1 MRVIADVDAIAL
13 LGLLDAASERAGR
26 AVAYPRLLAMLAAV
40 AQGTRAQS
48 LRSAAPTP
56 APPPAAPSMPAS
68 PERALA
74 APPLSPQLRLVRL
87 TDDVFASRRAVE
99 EYNRAAAAAQAAA
112 RDAAAV
118 RERGVTPKV
127 GARPLAS
134 LRPDTPAAAQ
144 ADVCPLA
151 ARKAA
156 EAASDRERVA
166 RLRAQLAAEEAAAAA
181 MRAERQRLLR
191 AALDAQ
197 VAERQAAALNARLT
211 TYSEKD
217 RRAYA

>member
-1 MRVIADVDAIAL
+1 MDAIAL

-26 AVAYPRLLAMLAAV
+26 AVAYTRLLAMLAAV
-40 AQGTRAQS
+40 AAQGARAHG
-48 LRSAAPTP
+48 LRSSTP
-56 APPPAAPSMPAS
+56 APPTIAASSLPAS
-68 PERALA
+68 PEKALA
-74 APPLSPQLRLVRL
+74 APPLSPALRLVRI

-99 EYNRAAAAAQAAA
+99 EYNRAAAQAQAAA

-127 GARPLAS
+127 GARPLSA
-134 LRPDTPAAAQ
+134 LRPGAPADA
-144 ADVCPLA
+144 CPLA

-166 RLRAQLAAEEAAAAA
+166 RLRAQLAAEEAEAAAV
-181 MRAERQRLLR
+181 RAHRQRLLR
-191 AALDAQ
+191 AALDEQ
-197 VAERQAAALNARLT
+197 VAERAAAALNARLT
-211 TYSEKD
+211 TYSDRE

>member
-1 MRVIADVDAIAL
+1 MDAIAL

-40 AQGTRAQS
+40 AAQGARAHG
-48 LRSAAPTP
+48 LRSSAPTP
-56 APPPAAPSMPAS
+56 APSIAAASLPAS
-68 PERALA
+68 PEKALA

-99 EYNRAAAAAQAAA
+99 EYNRAAAQAQAAA

-127 GARPLAS
+127 GARPLTA
-134 LRPDTPAAAQ
+134 LRPGAPADA
-144 ADVCPLA
+144 CPLA

-166 RLRAQLAAEEAAAAA
+166 RLRAQLAAEEEAAAAV
-181 MRAERQRLLR
+181 RAQRQRLLR
-191 AALDAQ
+191 AALDEQ
-197 VAERQAAALNARLT
+197 VAERAAAALNARLT
-211 TYSEKD
+211 TYSERE